1 MSYYRKTILYL
12 SPLLSACLLLLAW
25 HLARRDEGGKHTAQ
39 PLPSQ
44 LQVACEP
51 QLLEPVTAIVEAFQR
66 RELIRVEIVSSA
78 AIEKSYPSF
87 GSPDLVLTLE
97 LSEGE
102 ECCSSGGLG
111 AFLNLAAV
119 RPVVLA
125 CPAAAPKL
133 NNWSDLRAD
142 DLRLALPRRRKS
154 ALARSLERIMIGQ
167 NLPWPDLLKC
177 ASLIDDEEIALARA
191 VITGSADAAVIW
203 EPQALLFT
211 NLLEMLVWPVK
222 PDHLG
227 IVRLQK
233 NERMEAQA
241 EIDRLAEFFAASLAK
256 SLWQEYG
263 YLEYNCNPGQEPAS
277 AKKAA
282 ANCDT
287 P

>member
-1 MSYYRKTILYL
+1 M
-12 SPLLSACLLLLAW
+12 LLAW
-25 HLARRDEGGKHTAQ
+25 HLTRRDEGGQGAIR
-39 PLPSQ
+39 PLPTQ
-44 LQVACEP
+44 LQVACKP

-97 LSEGE
+97 SPEEE
-102 ECCSSGGLG
+102 ECCSSNGTGV
-111 AFLNLAAV
+111 FSNLAAV

-125 CPAAAPKL
+125 SPAAVPKL
-133 NNWSDLRAD
+133 INWSDLRAD

-154 ALARSLERIMIGQ
+154 TLARSLEGVMTEQ
-167 NLPWPDLLKC
+167 NLPWTDLLNR
-177 ASLIDDEEIALARA
+177 ASLLDDDEIALARA
-191 VITGSADAAVIW
+191 VITGSADAAVVW

-256 SLWQEYG
+256 SLWREYG

-282 ANCDT
+282 ASCRI